1 MKLDVVRI
9 GNSRGIRIPK
19 RVLEECR
26 MERSVRLRVKGTQI
40 ILEPIRKKIRE
51 GWAEAAK
58 EAHAAGDD
66 ELLIPDVFLEDIGEE
81 RS

>member
-19 RVLEECR
+19 RVLDECR
-26 MERSVRLRVKGTQI
+26 MKDSVRLRINGHQI
-40 ILEPIRKKIRE
+40 ILEPIRKKARA

-58 EAHAAGDD
+58 EAHESGAD
-66 ELLIPDVFLEDIGEE
+66 ELLIPDVFSEDFHEE
-81 RS
+81 